1 MDHASEYSHKLV
13 SSEEEAAV
21 RARYGI
27 TPASRPTLTSSW
39 AKRKEDEMYLMV
51 FPGLVP
57 AATCGL
63 NREHFLYDNC
73 VGDRKPHDP
82 GALQVQTRPDGAL
95 TGTLPCWRLLWPT

>member
-13 SSEEEAAV
+13 TAEEAAV
-21 RARYGI
+21 RGVVRHH
-27 TPASRPTLTSSW
+27 ASFPPYLSEFLDQE
-39 AKRKEDEMYLMV
+39 EDETYLLV

-63 NREHFLYDNC
+63 NREHFPYDNG
-73 VGDRKPHDP
+73 VGDRKPHDA

-95 TGTLPCWRLLWPT
+95 TDALPCWRLSWPT

>member
-13 SSEEEAAV
+13 SAEEAAAS

-27 TPASRPTLTSSW
+27 TPASRPALTSSR
-39 AKRKEDEMYLMV
+39 AKRKEDELYLMV

-63 NREHFLYDNC
+63 NREHFLYDNS
-73 VGDRKPHDP
+73 VGDRKPPDP

-95 TGTLPCWRLLWPT
+95 TGALPCWRLPWAT

>member
-13 SSEEEAAV
+13 SSEEEAGVWAL
-21 RARYGI
+21 YGI

>member
-1 MDHASEYSHKLV
+1 MF
-13 SSEEEAAV
+13 
-21 RARYGI
+21 
-27 TPASRPTLTSSW
+27 
-39 AKRKEDEMYLMV
+39 LMV

-63 NREHFLYDNC
+63 NREHFLDDDC

-95 TGTLPCWRLLWPT
+95 TGARPCWRLLWPT